1 MENKRLL
8 LDNLRQ
14 YAALT
19 YPELEQYLTEHGLT
33 EREIDFC
40 NLYLLGLRGKE
51 IGRYLG
57 LARHYTVSSGIRRKL
72 GLGERDVNIDAY
84 LRQII
89 DMLRQTP
96 SFSTGVRLLIWGV
109 ISVPDNFAEPF
120 KLLTYETLI
129 DFYYLFYRGQL
140 RHTTFRLCR

>member
-1 MENKRLL
+1 MDNDSLRRLITSRMQIFFKLLVSVIIYGRISENTESEIKNVVENKRLL

-57 LARHYTVSSGIRRKL
+57 LARHYTVSSGIRSKL

-89 DMLRQTP
+89 DMLRQTRQ
-96 SFSTGVRLLIWGV
+96 GGR
-109 ISVPDNFAEPF
+109 
-120 KLLTYETLI
+120 
-129 DFYYLFYRGQL
+129 
-140 RHTTFRLCR
+140 